1 SGHGAAMGG
10 AVIDGGNFSWP
21 KERFPDFKPF
31 LDRKGPLAFA
41 DKVWREHHINFGT
54 TQAPLHSYLTM
65 IGLDTLAIRMER
77 HMENAMAVAR
87 YLVERPEV
95 AWVNYPGLEGH
106 PSRLIA
112 ERQFGGT
119 GFGGMM
125 TFGLK
130 NQETCHRFIDSLKLI
145 YHLANL
151 GDCKT
156 LIIHPYSTQYV
167 SFDETT
173 KASLSVTP
181 DMLRLSVGI
190 EAKEDIMEDLGQALD
205 GLSK

>member
-1 SGHGAAMGG
+1 MGG

-21 KERFPDFKPF
+21 EERFPDFKPF

-65 IGLDTLAIRMER
+65 IGLDTLAVRMER
-77 HMENAMAVAR
+77 HIENALEVAR
-87 YLVERPEV
+87 YLMERPEV

-106 PSRLIA
+106 SSRPTA
-112 ERQFGGT
+112 ERQFGGK
-119 GFGGMM
+119 GFGGIL
-125 TFGLK
+125 TFGLE
-130 NQETCHRFIDSLKLI
+130 NQKTCHRFIDSLKLI

-167 SFDETT
+167 SFDET
-173 KASLSVTP
+173 KKESLSVTP